1 MSQSSLLKQEL
12 VDVKV
17 NTKALE
23 KVNFKW
29 DDALNLEDQL
39 TDDEIMIRDQFRS
52 YCQER
57 LMPRILM
64 SNRDEGRNS

>member
-64 SNRDEGRNS
+64 SNRDEG